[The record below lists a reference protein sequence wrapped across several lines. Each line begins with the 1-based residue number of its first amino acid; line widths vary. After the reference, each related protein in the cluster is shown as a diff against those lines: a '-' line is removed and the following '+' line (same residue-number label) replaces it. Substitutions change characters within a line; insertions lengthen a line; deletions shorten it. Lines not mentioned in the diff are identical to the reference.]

1 MLAQASSIACFKTS
15 YQIYNC
21 VNETW
26 GKWGKC
32 ALSRHP
38 AKFCDI
44 GFSIYK
50 NALHGI
56 DFSACK

>member
-38 AKFCDI
+38 AKFCDM
-44 GFSIYK
+44 GFQYI
-50 NALHGI
+50 
-56 DFSACK
+56 